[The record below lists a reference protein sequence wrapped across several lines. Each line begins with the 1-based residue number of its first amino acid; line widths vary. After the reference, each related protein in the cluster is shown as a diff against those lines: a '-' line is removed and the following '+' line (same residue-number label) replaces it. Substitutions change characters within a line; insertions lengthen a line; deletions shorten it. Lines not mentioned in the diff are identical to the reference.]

1 MKTFIARECDV
12 VKKWY
17 VVDAKDQIVG
27 RLATQIA
34 MVLRGK
40 TKPIF
45 TPHCDTGDFVIVVNA
60 EQALL
65 TGGKLDKKVYYRH
78 SGYMGG
84 IKAMTARQTFKGKPE
99 EVLRQAVWGMLPKN
113 SLGRRLLKKLKI
125 YAGSE
130 HPHQAQKPE
139 PLTLQSN
146 S

>member
-1 MKTFIARECDV
+1 
-12 VKKWY
+12 
-17 VVDAKDQIVG
+17 
-27 RLATQIA
+27 
-34 MVLRGK
+34 
-40 TKPIF
+40 
-45 TPHCDTGDFVIVVNA
+45 
-60 EQALL
+60 
-65 TGGKLDKKVYYRH
+65 
-78 SGYMGG
+78 MGG
-84 IKAMTARQTFKGKPE
+84 IKSMTARQTFKGKPE

>member
-17 VVDAKDQIVG
+17 VVDAKDRVVG

-125 YAGSE
+125 YSGSE